1 MRQAHLPLHCS
12 GRVHSGEQTNRLAE
26 FREYKGGFAQV
37 LLTDM
42 LISKVVGFIV
52 DGRSS
57 VIHKIMSKNIKSQT
71 F

>member
-37 LLTDM
+37 LLADF
-42 LISKVVGFIV
+42 KGFWIY
-52 DGRSS
+52 S
-57 VIHKIMSKNIKSQT
+57 
-71 F
+71 